1 MRIIKFIWLLKI
13 QEKFALFTI
22 IIIVLKKIL
31 KDIPLTSNQI
41 DTSEQIFAS
50 VKNNENHKLS
60 SVENTEQIIQSLFGD
75 AGKLANEILT
85 YDEEYGD
92 VFE

>member
-22 IIIVLKKIL
+22 IIIILKKIL
-31 KDIPLTSNQI
+31 KDIPPTSNQI

-50 VKNNENHKLS
+50 VKNNDNHKLS